1 MPHLLADFAIIRYA
15 IPLPETRNLT
25 SNPTL
30 LLLGS
35 KPGRDVLGVTLNTLQ
50 FITKNVTAPIR
61 ELEPEGTGFL
71 LVQLLESSMSG
82 TCMH

>member
-30 LLLGS
+30 LFWDRNQAAMFL
-35 KPGRDVLGVTLNTLQ
+35 
-50 FITKNVTAPIR
+50 
-61 ELEPEGTGFL
+61 ELR
-71 LVQLLESSMSG
+71 
-82 TCMH
+82 